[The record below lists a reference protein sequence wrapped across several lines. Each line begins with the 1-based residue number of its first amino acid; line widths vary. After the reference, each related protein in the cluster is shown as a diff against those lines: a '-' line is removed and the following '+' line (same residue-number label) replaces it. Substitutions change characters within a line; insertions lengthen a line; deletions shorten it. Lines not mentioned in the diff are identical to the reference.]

1 MSLAKPTLLGRASG
15 SVALDESVVS
25 PRSASP
31 ERPRPEREDRGDI
44 AAADSLELPSGRRVS
59 CEEEASGELVTIQG
73 PEGGVELRV
82 LLTDDGPV
90 LRFDA
95 ARLELRSA
103 GAIRAECERFEVAAR
118 SDVVQEAGGD
128 ISLRARGDLSTR
140 ARTTSVTSTRGDV
153 ALKANDDVTLDGERV
168 KLNC

>member
-1 MSLAKPTLLGRASG
+1 MNKPALLRRVSG
-15 SVALDESVVS
+15 PVALNESVVV
-25 PRSASP
+25 PRTASP
-31 ERPRPEREDRGDI
+31 GRPEPAPEDRPDI
-44 AAADSLELPSGRRVS
+44 GEADALELPSGRRIS

-82 LLTDDGPV
+82 LLTEDGPV

-95 ARLELRSA
+95 ARLELQSA
-103 GAIRAECERFEVAAR
+103 GTIRAECERFEVAAR

-128 ISLRARGDLSTR
+128 VSIQARGDLSTR

>member
-1 MSLAKPTLLGRASG
+1 MNKPALLRRVSG
-15 SVALDESVVS
+15 PVALDESVVI
-25 PRSASP
+25 PRGGTGQPVASA
-31 ERPRPEREDRGDI
+31 DGD
-44 AAADSLELPSGRRVS
+44 ALELPSGRRIS
-59 CEEEASGELVTIQG
+59 CEEEASGELVTVQG

-82 LLTDDGPV
+82 LLTEDGPV

-95 ARLELRSA
+95 ARLELQSA
-103 GAIRAECERFEVAAR
+103 GTIRAECDRFEVAAR

-128 ISLRARGDLSTR
+128 VSVQARGDLSTR